1 MDMYS
6 QLFYQNNQMIL
17 LQQMQLQQQA
27 NLFSPPS
34 QLYSQG
40 EKEQKSGRNKRAY
53 VQWDLKKRESLV
65 QRVEKEG
72 LTIKEAAKGLDINYS
87 TAKHIIKVYRQTGE
101 IETKIM
107 MKRKTR
113 DTKKVES
120 YCDNNKEFKLQEVE
134 SEIQK
139 LPRLHYPP
147 EHIQC
152 QLPIDVN
159 MLNESFVPQ
168 AIENYE
174 KVHIQNFL
182 FWKRNKE

>member
-1 MDMYS
+1 M
-6 QLFYQNNQMIL
+6 
-17 LQQMQLQQQA
+17 
-27 NLFSPPS
+27 
-34 QLYSQG
+34 
-40 EKEQKSGRNKRAY
+40 
-53 VQWDLKKRESLV
+53 

-147 EHIQC
+147 GHTQC
-152 QLPIDVN
+152 QLPIDIN

-168 AIENYE
+168 AIKDYE

-182 FWKRNKE
+182 F